1 MNYQLE
7 HKPIKESLELQNSD
21 EYGRNWIE
29 YKKASKQF
37 MVDSVEGITKEN
49 IVKDIDTVKNAI
61 CFIKDDI
68 FYSKHYDT
76 IIFAFSL
83 KSKKILELYG
93 NCSQTSNR
101 QLHYIRNWLI
111 EKGFIDSQKFGGYR
125 FNELATKHEPTTRGM
140 KNKFWDPSYGGGF

>member
-1 MNYQLE
+1 MNYELE
-7 HKPIKESLELQNSD
+7 HYPIKGRLELQNSD
-21 EYGRNWIE
+21 QYGRNWIE

-37 MVDSVEGITKEN
+37 MVESVEGITKKD

-101 QLHYIRNWLI
+101 QLHYIRRWLI
-111 EKGFIDSQKFGGYR
+111 EKKFIDDQSEFS
-125 FNELATKHEPTTRGM
+125 ELATNHEPTTRGM